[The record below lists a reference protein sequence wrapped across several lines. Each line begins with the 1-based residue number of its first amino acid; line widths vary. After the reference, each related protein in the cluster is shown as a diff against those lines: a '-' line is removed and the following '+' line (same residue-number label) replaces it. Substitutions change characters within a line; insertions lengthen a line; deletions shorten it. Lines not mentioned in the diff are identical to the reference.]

1 MIKRQELVND
11 ILDIYDYVDHLEKE
25 VERLK
30 PYSNVERNANKK
42 QLSHIDYEMI
52 NIGKQRVLYDV
63 LYSWHEVNVS
73 YDEESD
79 TYNATSYKNWLKE
92 KVNPSKIPD
101 SISLDEF
108 RVYFRKELQEMYEK
122 EKTKALNEAKGI
134 ENVEE
139 E

>member
-11 ILDIYDYVDHLEKE
+11 ILDLYDYVDHLEKE
-25 VERLK
+25 VESLK
-30 PYSNVERNANKK
+30 SYSNMEKNANEK
-42 QLSHIDYEMI
+42 QLSHTDYEMI

-79 TYNATSYKNWLKE
+79 TYNATSYKDWLKE
-92 KVNPSKIPD
+92 KVISSKIPD

-122 EKTKALNEAKGI
+122 EKTKALNEAK
-134 ENVEE
+134 VEE

>member
-11 ILDIYDYVDHLEKE
+11 ILDLYDYVDHLEKE
-25 VERLK
+25 VESLK
-30 PYSNVERNANKK
+30 SYSNMEKNANEK
-42 QLSHIDYEMI
+42 QLSHTDYEMI

-63 LYSWHEVNVS
+63 LYSWHGVNVS

-92 KVNPSKIPD
+92 KINSSKIPD

>member
-30 PYSNVERNANKK
+30 PYSNTEKNANGK
-42 QLSHIDYEMI
+42 QLSHTDYEMI
-52 NIGKQRVLYDV
+52 NIGKQRVLDRC
-63 LYSWHEVNVS
+63 LYSWREVSAS
-73 YDEESD
+73 YDEEND
-79 TYNATSYKNWLKE
+79 TYKVTSYKDWLKQKINLNE
-92 KVNPSKIPD
+92 IPD
-101 SISLDEF
+101 NISLDEF
-108 RVYFRKELQEMYEK
+108 RVYFRNELLAMYEK
-122 EKTKALNEAKGI
+122 EKTKALNEVKGI

>member
-30 PYSNVERNANKK
+30 PYSNVERNANEK

-92 KVNPSKIPD
+92 KVNPSEIPD